1 MAEGIDIFL
10 EQLTFNGLE
19 HFNKY
24 YGNYRAIVTDNLD
37 PEKRGRI
44 QLYSPELGQTK
55 ALNVWVDPAFD
66 YACGRSQ
73 DDNGNDRPK
82 HGVFWPP
89 EIGDFVRV
97 AYSRG
102 DPSTPTVYFGGWY
115 TKGGLSDKLGHDD
128 GGDSKTGTAPIKR
141 GMVTKAGHALVFND
155 KDGKES
161 ITLSWKD
168 DSASF
173 TIDENATITIVTG
186 NSHVLIDK
194 QNKKVE
200 ILDENSN
207 KIVLDSNGVTVTTSK
222 DVKITADG
230 GATIKGS
237 SVTLDSSSVMLG
249 SSASEPA
256 VLGQSLNIWLTSH
269 THGSAMGP
277 TSPPIVTPP
286 PTILSQKVKVA

>member
-24 YGNYRAIVTDNLD
+24 YGHYRAIVTDNLD

-44 QLYSPELGQTK
+44 QLYSPEIGQTS
-55 ALNVWVDPAFD
+55 ALDIWVDPAFD

-73 DDNGNDRPK
+73 DEKGNDRPK

-115 TKGGLSDKLGHDD
+115 TKGGLSDKLGHDE
-128 GGDSKTGTAPIKR
+128 GGDSRKGTAPIKR
-141 GMVTKAGHALVFND
+141 GLVTKSGHALVFND

-168 DSASF
+168 DSASV
-173 TIDENATITIVTG
+173 TIDEKATITIITG
-186 NSHVLIDK
+186 KSHVVIDK
-194 QNKKVE
+194 ENKKIE

-207 KIVLDSNGVTVTTSK
+207 KILLDDKGVSITTSK
-222 DVKITADG
+222 DVKITAD
-230 GATIKGS
+230 KGVTVKADTVDIDS
-237 SVTLDSSSVMLG
+237 SKVTLTSSS
-249 SSASEPA
+249 SEKA
-256 VLGQSLNIWLTSH
+256 VLGDSLKQWLTEH
-269 THGSAMGP
+269 KHGTGVGP
-277 TSPPIVTPP
+277 STPPITPPP
-286 PTILSQKVKVA
+286 PTILSNKAKLG